1 MYIAYY
7 KSVNSSKEFYTQKR
21 ENLDF
26 PTQVQMN
33 NERFMLSST
42 YIVSAKTMYEKIK
55 IRAEELDIPF
65 DVEIK

>member
-1 MYIAYY
+1 MYIAHY

-21 ENLDF
+21 QNLDF

-33 NERFMLSST
+33 NERYMLNAT

-55 IRAEELDIPF
+55 ARAEELNVPF
-65 DVEIK
+65 GIEIK